1 MQARG
6 GYNLSALLW
15 AAGRGHIEVVRLLV
29 ERGAKVNVADK
40 VRINKHKIFCKDY
53 FLLNP
58 INLYSFISVWN
69 NCAGVGLPTWL
80 FRNCRYIVESKLHK
94 NQIFNII

>member
-15 AAGRGHIEVVRLLV
+15 AAGRGHTEVVRLLV

-40 VRINKHKIFCKDY
+40 VCI
-53 FLLNP
+53 
-58 INLYSFISVWN
+58 
-69 NCAGVGLPTWL
+69 T
-80 FRNCRYIVESKLHK
+80 
-94 NQIFNII
+94 